1 MSQTGPGNTRWDAI
15 VIGAGPAGASAALP
29 MARGGLRVLM
39 IERRRRVGFPVQCA
53 EYIPRVLAGEV
64 DAPEAA
70 VAQRVATLRTFIA
83 GELAGENTWP
93 GVILNREAFDRHLA
107 DRAVAAGAT
116 LWTGCAVS
124 SVEDG
129 AVTVGGER
137 IEAGVIVG
145 ADGPLS
151 LTARSMECAPGE
163 FVYGL
168 QVEAPLAAPMR
179 HTEAHFRPEFLAGYG
194 WVFPKGAWANV
205 GVAVAHPAA
214 ARLPRLLDAFLS
226 WLRERGVVA
235 PGATRARTGGLIP
248 VGGPPARTV
257 RGRRALAGDAAGQT
271 DPITGSGIPAAIL
284 CGQAAGEAALGSL
297 ESYDEEWRGTLGHS
311 LGRALRHR
319 RTQCTE
325 WGQGSFE
332 RLIRR
337 TWMAFPECFDAR

>member
-1 MSQTGPGNTRWDAI
+1 MTGSWDAI

-29 MARGGLRVLM
+29 MARAGLRVLM
-39 IERRRRVGFPVQCA
+39 VERRRRVGFPVQCA
-53 EYIPRVLAGEV
+53 EYIPLALAGEV
-64 DAPEAA
+64 DAPQAA
-70 VAQRVATLRTFIA
+70 VAQPVNTLRTFIE
-83 GELAGENTWP
+83 GKLAAENAWP
-93 GVILNREAFDRHLA
+93 GVILNRALFDRHLA
-107 DRAVAAGAT
+107 DRAAAAGAT

-129 AVTVGGER
+129 AVTIGAR
-137 IEAGVIVG
+137 RLTAGAIVG

-151 LTARSMECAPGE
+151 LTARSMECAPAE

-205 GVAVAHPAA
+205 GIAVARPAA

-226 WLRERGVVA
+226 WLRGRGTIA

-248 VGGPPARTV
+248 VAGPPARTV
-257 RGRRALAGDAAGQT
+257 RGHRLLAGDAAGQT
-271 DPITGSGIPAAIL
+271 DAITGSGIPAAMQ

-297 ESYDEEWRGTLGHS
+297 ESYEEEWRGTLEHS
-311 LGRALRHR
+311 LRRALRHR
-319 RTQCTE
+319 RTQCAG
-325 WGQGSFE
+325 WGQENFE

-337 TWMAFPECFDAR
+337 TWIAFPECFHAR